1 MAGRF
6 RFVQQT
12 QNTPVQFFVKF
23 KAQKLL
29 NMNIKPD
36 KEFENRGD
44 DAFLFELIAN
54 CIYWQNL

>member
-1 MAGRF
+1 
-6 RFVQQT
+6 
-12 QNTPVQFFVKF
+12 
-23 KAQKLL
+23 
-29 NMNIKPD
+29 MNIKPD